1 MPDPGPSTAPM
12 MRTEPYLLAGE
23 WRSSGP
29 TDAIVDPYRGTD
41 LAAVHRARGEDVEA
55 AIVAAQVGQRAMAGL
70 STWDRAEILTGIA
83 RGIRESADELA
94 GLIRDEVGKPIT
106 YARGEVAR
114 AVETFTLGAEEAR
127 RWGGEV
133 VPVDIQERTRGY
145 AGLFSRFPRGPVLAI
160 SPFNFPLNL
169 AAHKLAPAFAV
180 GSAVVLKPPPQGPS
194 AALRLGRIALEAGLP
209 PEALSV
215 LPCSVEA
222 AQAMAEDPRF
232 QMLSFTGSARVGWML
247 KSVAGKKRVAL
258 ELGGNAA
265 AVVHEDADLEW
276 AAKRIA
282 LGAFAYAG
290 QVCISAQRVF
300 VHEAV
305 RKEFQDRLVREVSS
319 LGVGDPRDEGVVI
332 GPLIDAEAADRV
344 EAWVQEALDLG
355 AEALIRGARKGGVMG
370 PTLLTGVPGGARVSC
385 EEVFGPVA
393 LMEGY
398 ESFSEAIQAVNDS
411 VYGLHAGLFTQD
423 VDRIHR
429 AFREIEVGGLV
440 VNEFPMLRVDNHPY
454 GGVKDSGF
462 GREGVRHAMEEMS
475 EPRMLLI
482 RFPPP
487 N

>member
-1 MPDPGPSTAPM
+1 

-23 WRSSGP
+23 WRSSGA
-29 TDAIVDPYRGTD
+29 TETVVDPYRETD
-41 LAAVHRARGEDVEA
+41 LAAVHLAPAGDVEA
-55 AIVAAQVGQRAMAGL
+55 AITAALSGQQAMARL
-70 STWDRAEILTGIA
+70 STWERAEILSGIA
-83 RGIRESADELA
+83 KGIRKSADELA
-94 GLIRDEVGKPIT
+94 GLIRDEVGKPIA

-133 VPVDIQERTRGY
+133 VPVDLQERTRGY

-180 GSAVVLKPPPQGPS
+180 GSAVVLKPPPQGPT

-222 AQAMAEDPRF
+222 AQAMAEDARF
-232 QMLSFTGSARVGWML
+232 GMLSFTGSARVGWML
-247 KSVAGKKRVAL
+247 KGLAGKKRVAL

-265 AVVHEDADLEW
+265 AVVHHDADLDW

-290 QVCISAQRVF
+290 QVCISAQRIF

-305 RKEFQDRLVREVSS
+305 REAFQDRLVHEVSR
-319 LGVGDPRDEGVVI
+319 LGVGDPRDEDVVI
-332 GPLIDAEAADRV
+332 GPLIDGEAADRV
-344 EAWVQEALDLG
+344 EAWIQEALDLG
-355 AEALIRGARKGGVMG
+355 AEALMKGGRKNGVIG
-370 PTLLTGVPGGARVSC
+370 PTLLTGVPGGARVNC

-393 LMEGY
+393 LIQGY
-398 ESFSEAIQAVNDS
+398 ETFSNAIEAVNDS
-411 VYGLHAGLFTQD
+411 AYGLHAGLFTQD

-482 RFPPP
+482 RFPPQS
-487 N
+487 

>member
-1 MPDPGPSTAPM
+1 
-12 MRTEPYLLAGE
+12 
-23 WRSSGP
+23 
-29 TDAIVDPYRGTD
+29 
-41 LAAVHRARGEDVEA
+41 
-55 AIVAAQVGQRAMAGL
+55 
-70 STWDRAEILTGIA
+70 
-83 RGIRESADELA
+83 
-94 GLIRDEVGKPIT
+94 
-106 YARGEVAR
+106 
-114 AVETFTLGAEEAR
+114 
-127 RWGGEV
+127 
-133 VPVDIQERTRGY
+133 
-145 AGLFSRFPRGPVLAI
+145 
-160 SPFNFPLNL
+160 
-169 AAHKLAPAFAV
+169 
-180 GSAVVLKPPPQGPS
+180 
-194 AALRLGRIALEAGLP
+194 
-209 PEALSV
+209 
-215 LPCSVEA
+215 
-222 AQAMAEDPRF
+222 
-232 QMLSFTGSARVGWML
+232 ML